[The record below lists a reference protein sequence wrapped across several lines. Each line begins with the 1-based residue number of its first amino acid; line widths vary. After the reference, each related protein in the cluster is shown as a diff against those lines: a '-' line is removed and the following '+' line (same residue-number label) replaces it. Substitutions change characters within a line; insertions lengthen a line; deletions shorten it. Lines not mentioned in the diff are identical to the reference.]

1 MNKQKAI
8 WTVIWKITL
17 FLLMWGVLYAPPL
30 LLAVKRFQQA
40 GDIDSPSVRL
50 YFELTGAL
58 TILIAAWVMTRF
70 IDKRS
75 FTSLGFTPNRITR
88 DVLLGLGIGLGMMAI
103 SVAVLWSAGW
113 AIPQAGVPFS
123 LTVLAVVG
131 VAMLAN
137 TVTQEVLVRG
147 YIQQTI
153 QLQFG
158 PVLAVVIS
166 AFIFMLLHLG
176 AIKGAPLPAVN
187 LFAAGILLGV
197 AYAVTHN
204 LWLPIALHFGWN
216 FLQGPVLG
224 LTVSGQ
230 SVDSGWRVFRLAGPD
245 LFTGGAFGLEG
256 GLVATAT
263 TVLGIMTL
271 LLLLRSPSYSRGW
284 SKGRGSAEG
293 GLEGF

>member
-1 MNKQKAI
+1 
-8 WTVIWKITL
+8 
-17 FLLMWGVLYAPPL
+17 
-30 LLAVKRFQQA
+30 
-40 GDIDSPSVRL
+40 
-50 YFELTGAL
+50 
-58 TILIAAWVMTRF
+58 
-70 IDKRS
+70 
-75 FTSLGFTPNRITR
+75 
-88 DVLLGLGIGLGMMAI
+88 
-103 SVAVLWSAGW
+103 
-113 AIPQAGVPFS
+113 
-123 LTVLAVVG
+123 
-131 VAMLAN
+131 
-137 TVTQEVLVRG
+137 
-147 YIQQTI
+147 
-153 QLQFG
+153 
-158 PVLAVVIS
+158 
-166 AFIFMLLHLG
+166 
-176 AIKGAPLPAVN
+176 

>member
-1 MNKQKAI
+1 MNHLKAVLM
-8 WTVIWKITL
+8 VIWKITL
-17 FLLMWGVLYAPPL
+17 FLVLWGVLYAPPL
-30 LLAVKRFQQA
+30 LLAVKRWQQP
-40 GDIDSPSVRL
+40 GGIDSPSVRL
-50 YFELTGAL
+50 YIELTGAV
-58 TILIAAWVMTRF
+58 TILLAAWVMTRF
-70 IDKRS
+70 VDKRS
-75 FTSLGFTPNRITR
+75 FTSLGFTPKRIVR
-88 DVLLGLGIGLGMMAI
+88 DILLGLGIGLGMMVI
-103 SVAVLWSAGW
+103 SVAVLWLAGW
-113 AIPQAGVPFS
+113 ATLQTNVPFS
-123 LTVLAVVG
+123 VSVLAIVG
-131 VAMLAN
+131 IAMLIN

-153 QLQFG
+153 QPQSG
-158 PVLAVVIS
+158 VVLAVIVS

-197 AYAVTHN
+197 AYAITNN

-230 SVDSGWRVFRLAGPD
+230 SVDSGWKVFMLAGPN

-263 TVLGIMTL
+263 TVLGLAAL
-271 LLLLRSPSYSRGW
+271 LLLG
-284 SKGRGSAEG
+284 SKGQMLSPRQQ
-293 GLEGF
+293 

>member
-1 MNKQKAI
+1 MNRLKAL

-17 FLLMWGVLYAPPL
+17 FIVLWGMLYAPPL
-30 LLAVKRFQQA
+30 LLAIKWFQQT
-40 GDIDSPSVRL
+40 GSIDSPSVRL
-50 YFELTGAL
+50 YIELVGAV
-58 TILIAAWVMTRF
+58 TILLAAWIMTRYV
-70 IDKRS
+70 DKRP
-75 FTSLGFTPNRITR
+75 FTSVGFTPDRIVR
-88 DVLLGLGIGLGMMAI
+88 DVLLGLGIGLGMMAG
-103 SVAVLWSAGW
+103 SVAVLRLAGW
-113 AIPQAGVPFS
+113 ATLQTNVPFS
-123 LTVLAVVG
+123 LSILAVVG
-131 VAMLAN
+131 VAMLVN

-153 QLQFG
+153 QSQYG
-158 PVLAVVIS
+158 VVLAVFVS

-197 AYAVTHN
+197 AYAATNN

-245 LFTGGAFGLEG
+245 VFTGGTFGLEG

-263 TVLGIMTL
+263 TVLGIGA
-271 LLLLRSPSYSRGW
+271 LLLLRSPSYSRG
-284 SKGRGSAEG
+284 
-293 GLEGF
+293 